1 MSVRLNDIMKK
12 HIISVET
19 SETVREAAQRM
30 VEHHTSSVLVTI
42 GSEPVGIVTK
52 TDIIR
57 KVTAKGISS
66 LEVKVSDIMSSPLIT
81 TESRTLI
88 GDASLEMQAKNV
100 RRLLVTENGR
110 IVGIV
115 SQKDLQEN
123 VLKILLAFMRSGPT
137 T

>member
-1 MSVRLNDIMKK
+1 MKK